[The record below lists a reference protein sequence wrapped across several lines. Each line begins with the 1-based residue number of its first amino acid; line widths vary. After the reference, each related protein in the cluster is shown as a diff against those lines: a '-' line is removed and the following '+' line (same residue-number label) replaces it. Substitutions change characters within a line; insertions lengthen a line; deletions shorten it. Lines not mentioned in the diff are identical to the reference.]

1 MQNIKAL
8 FREEK
13 INKTIENLK
22 NNGFD
27 VVLVNNV
34 EEAEKLTLQEIP
46 RGSFISMGG
55 SVTLNMTGILSLKD
69 LLNLLGKIQ

>member
-27 VVLVNNV
+27 VVL
-34 EEAEKLTLQEIP
+34 EA
-46 RGSFISMGG
+46 
-55 SVTLNMTGILSLKD
+55 
-69 LLNLLGKIQ
+69 LLL

>member
-22 NNGFD
+22 NN
-27 VVLVNNV
+27 
-34 EEAEKLTLQEIP
+34 KS
-46 RGSFISMGG
+46 R
-55 SVTLNMTGILSLKD
+55 TGDK
-69 LLNLLGKIQ
+69 NGRKI

>member
-46 RGSFISMGG
+46 KREFYKYGRLCYFKYDRAS
-55 SVTLNMTGILSLKD
+55 T
-69 LLNLLGKIQ
+69 KI